1 MLLWLIFR
9 LYLPWVI
16 LSTNKKNSS
25 LFVVPSRG
33 LMMVSQPMTGWRTE
47 IGYRGTI
54 RLDAFMTFACTL
66 PCPMSRD
73 ENGVVSKSE
82 PPFHHSI
89 IPSFHHSIIPS
100 NGLSSCSPSKYVQVA
115 LFPPLKYAKSCHK
128 LRPRASPLGPTSPVS
143 QDTVIARDSSDE
155 EEERGCKL
163 PEAPGAASGAQHD
176 PSGTVAHTLKNYKL
190 YIIYKQILNTF
201 IVYIYTYIYTWVIL
215 HSRVH

>member
-82 PPFHHSI
+82 PPFHHSVIPSFNHSI
-89 IPSFHHSIIPS
+89 IPSFHPMAYHHVPLQSMFKLPF
-100 NGLSSCSPSKYVQVA
+100 SPLWNTPKVAINWGQKGPPLWDPAQSARTRSLPGIAVTRRRSGAANCQRRLVQV
-115 LFPPLKYAKSCHK
+115 LGWAK
-128 LRPRASPLGPTSPVS
+128 
-143 QDTVIARDSSDE
+143 
-155 EEERGCKL
+155 
-163 PEAPGAASGAQHD
+163 HD
-176 PSGTVAHTLKNYKL
+176 PSGTHVAHTLNNYKL
-190 YIIYKQILNTF
+190 YIIYKQILNTL
-201 IVYIYTYIYTWVIL
+201 IVYIYI
-215 HSRVH
+215 HG